1 MRLRRSYNVQR
12 LFTKGMHFNSTQY
25 TWKWVADS
33 VTGVSNF
40 MFLRLAAA
48 LM

>member
-1 MRLRRSYNVQR
+1 MRLAVVITFNDC
-12 LFTKGMHFNSTQY
+12 LPKGMHFNSTQY

-40 MFLRLAAA
+40 MFLRSAA